1 MTRGTG
7 TDPESA
13 VAFSFMNL
21 RAVISS
27 LLLAVFLV
35 GCNSTS
41 GTGTRPS
48 PSSSPRPS
56 PSPLSV
62 AEVSR
67 AACFG
72 KPIHRTLPNEL
83 EFFTS
88 AGATCGQDTTIAI
101 FDGPGGRDSY
111 ASMAGGSNR
120 ILKGLNWIVWIDRFN
135 NKALYRD
142 IQAKIGGKIV
152 G

>member
-1 MTRGTG
+1 M
-7 TDPESA
+7 
-13 VAFSFMNL
+13 
-21 RAVISS
+21 
-27 LLLAVFLV
+27 
-35 GCNSTS
+35 
-41 GTGTRPS
+41 
-48 PSSSPRPS
+48 
-56 PSPLSV
+56 
-62 AEVSR
+62 EVSR

-72 KPIHRTLPNEL
+72 KPIHRTPPDEL

-88 AGATCGQDTTIAI
+88 DGATCGQDTTIAI

-135 NKALYRD
+135 NRELYHD
-142 IQAKIGGKIV
+142 VQEKIGGKII